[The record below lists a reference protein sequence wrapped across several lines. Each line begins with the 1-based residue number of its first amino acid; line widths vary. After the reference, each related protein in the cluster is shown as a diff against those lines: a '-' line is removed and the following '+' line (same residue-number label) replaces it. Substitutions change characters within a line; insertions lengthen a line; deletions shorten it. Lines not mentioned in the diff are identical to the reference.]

1 MCQIAVNLVVH
12 CYFFVGFFVGIK
24 MESLTE
30 FLDKFN
36 NLY

>member
-12 CYFFVGFFVGIK
+12 CYFFVGRK
-24 MESLTE
+24 LESLTE